1 MGCQMTELQ
10 WSDIHDV
17 LYGMSIDQT
26 AVKWLNTWIILN
38 IVSRIVAEQGYIEVQ
53 NLAMGL

>member
-1 MGCQMTELQ
+1 MTELQ

-17 LYGMSIDQT
+17 LYGMSMDQT